1 VDGLRGAEHDI
12 ISDHIDVGTFAV
24 AAAMTG
30 GEITIRNVIPST
42 MEMTNLM
49 LCRMGVKIE
58 TVDTTMHVRESRL
71 VGTRKITTD
80 PWPGF
85 PTDLASA
92 MIVLATQAAGT
103 TLVHDWMYEGRMFF
117 IDKLVAMGAS
127 IVLCDPHR
135 CVVTGPTQLQGRTV
149 YSPDLRAGAALTLAA
164 LAATGRSEIH
174 DVELV
179 ERGYEN
185 FVDRLAALGA
195 RIEKAS

>member
-1 VDGLRGAEHDI
+1 AAVRAPGTTVLKHAACEPHVVDLCTYLVKMGPRSEGIGSTVMRVEGVDAPHGAEQDV

-30 GEITIRNVIPST
+30 GEITIRNVIPGT

-49 LCRMGVKIE
+49 LGRMGVAIE
-58 TVDTTMHVRESRL
+58 AVEGAMHVRAGRL

-117 IDKLVAMGAS
+117 IDK
-127 IVLCDPHR
+127 
-135 CVVTGPTQLQGRTV
+135 
-149 YSPDLRAGAALTLAA
+149 
-164 LAATGRSEIH
+164 
-174 DVELV
+174 
-179 ERGYEN
+179 
-185 FVDRLAALGA
+185 
-195 RIEKAS
+195 